1 MNEQPMQPMPDYRAQ
16 SRKLH
21 RRLMPANIVILILS
35 VVALVTLLCGSMV
48 SIRIHITG
56 DFVSQMMETV
66 MEEEQSSGENG
77 NTGTGDENVSGASA
91 IQESENGSGD
101 QSDADSESEQMKE
114 MLQYVFRNVDYTLQ
128 LEINPVQMFKAGMGD
143 NEAVRA
149 YITEVIG
156 GALSSLEELI
166 EQVMP
171 DFLSVAVATTVE
183 SLGIE
188 ELENVDTQQIEQV
201 VTLLSE
207 NKTEEAKTQFPAL
220 AQQFASEQLGV
231 ELTAD
236 QLSQASDFFNE
247 MVDSGTQDD
256 GTFSFYGV
264 VNAMAGG
271 SGSGESGENG
281 EGSTGSSE
289 NPLNAIFSFADE
301 LDDETLSTMK
311 TVFVAVS
318 AAGVGLAALCWAFL
332 ALFSFIHIF
341 TKNKKVGMW
350 YVKLFGFL
358 PCLLFFVAPTVALMV
373 LPGMMGGDASSA
385 FSMISALGPS
395 FFGTVA
401 ISGICYLLLWLVS
414 IFWCFPIKRKIR
426 KLKKL
431 GA

>member
-21 RRLMPANIVILILS
+21 RRLVPANIVILILS

-48 SIRIHITG
+48 SVRIHITG

-77 NTGTGDENVSGASA
+77 NTGDESA
-91 IQESENGSGD
+91 AGITQEETNADGSGD
-101 QSDADSESEQMKE
+101 ASGAGSENEQMKE
-114 MLQYVFRNVDYTLQ
+114 MLQYVFRNVDYTLK
-128 LEINPVQMFKAGMGD
+128 LEVNPVQMFRAGMGD

-166 EQVMP
+166 MQVMP
-171 DFLSVAVATTVE
+171 DFLSVAVATMVE
-183 SLGIE
+183 NLGVE

-231 ELTAD
+231 ELTPD
-236 QLSQASDFFNE
+236 QLSQASEFFNE

-264 VNAMAGG
+264 IDAMAGG
-271 SGSGESGENG
+271 SGEGSGED
-281 EGSTGSSE
+281 STGSSE
-289 NPLNAIFSFADE
+289 NPLDAIFSFADE

-311 TVFVAVS
+311 TVFIAVS

-358 PCLLFFVAPTVALMV
+358 PCLLFFVVPTVALLV
-373 LPGMMGGDASSA
+373 LPGMMGG
-385 FSMISALGPS
+385 GK
-395 FFGTVA
+395 FGKR
-401 ISGICYLLLWLVS
+401 GR
-414 IFWCFPIKRKIR
+414 FKFPF
-426 KLKKL
+426 
-431 GA
+431 